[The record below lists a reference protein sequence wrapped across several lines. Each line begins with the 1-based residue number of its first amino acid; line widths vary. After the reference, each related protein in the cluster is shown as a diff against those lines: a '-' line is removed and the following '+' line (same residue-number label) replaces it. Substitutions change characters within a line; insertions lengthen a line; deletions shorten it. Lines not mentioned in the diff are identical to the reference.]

1 MIKYIIAVPL
11 VLLAAFTLGGVLSH
25 LPIPF
30 TGRGGG
36 DIERFDQDRFDRER
50 FDQERSYGFYLGSAL
65 FIGFVGLAI
74 ALLTDGYFLISL
86 MFFAIGF
93 VGGGLA
99 ALNYI
104 RSLSSNK
111 SGFGVTETEEQKT
124 ENEADN
130 CCEKIDEKNEL
141 DKKYGDTSCGGDDGE
156 NDSDGQKIT
165 ENTNIV
171 SIIMRLW
178 NKIAE
183 KVSKKLLFASVVL
196 CIVLVISIVFSVVF
210 VTAFRPL
217 DSELTV
223 TETVVFTEAEVA
235 GNVLFL
241 YTAESSDFYAVFG
254 YTDCLADYGEFIARV
269 GCDGACEVGSIAIKL
284 DEWRVCKAVQSLTD
298 ENGNCLLTAEA
309 SAAVRKDSVDS
320 VFTAFC
326 ILNGMLAIADGGCF
340 FLYFVKRKATRD

>member
-1 MIKYIIAVPL
+1 M
-11 VLLAAFTLGGVLSH
+11 
-25 LPIPF
+25 
-30 TGRGGG
+30 
-36 DIERFDQDRFDRER
+36 
-50 FDQERSYGFYLGSAL
+50 
-65 FIGFVGLAI
+65 
-74 ALLTDGYFLISL
+74 
-86 MFFAIGF
+86 
-93 VGGGLA
+93 
-99 ALNYI
+99 
-104 RSLSSNK
+104 SSDK
-111 SGFGVTETEEQKT
+111 SDLGVTETEEQKT

-130 CCEKIDEKNEL
+130 CCEKSDEKNEL
-141 DKKYGDTSCGGDDGE
+141 DKNHCDTSCGGDNGE
-156 NDSDGQKIT
+156 NDFDGRKIG
-165 ENTNIV
+165 ENADNI

-183 KVSKKLLFASVVL
+183 KVAKKLLFASVVL

-223 TETVVFTEAEVA
+223 TETVVFTEAEAA

-241 YTAESSDFYAVFG
+241 YTAESSDPYAVFG

-298 ENGNCLLTAEA
+298 ENGKCLVTAEA

-326 ILNGMLAIADGGCF
+326 ILNGTLAIADGGCF
-340 FLYFVKRKATRD
+340 FLYFRKKKADRV